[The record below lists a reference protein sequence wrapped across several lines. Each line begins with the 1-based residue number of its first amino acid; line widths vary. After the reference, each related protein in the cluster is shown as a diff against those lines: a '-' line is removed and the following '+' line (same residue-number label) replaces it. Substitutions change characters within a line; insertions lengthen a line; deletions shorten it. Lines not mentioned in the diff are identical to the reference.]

1 MGKKVNPRHIPAT
14 MADIRKAEREVSGN
28 AMRHALELVLFILV
42 DKHGA
47 PAEDVQELSR
57 EITHYCSSITD
68 GGLSWNYIH
77 KILKE
82 NDVEVRLI

>member
-1 MGKKVNPRHIPAT
+1 
-14 MADIRKAEREVSGN
+14 MADVKKAQTEVGGN

-57 EITHYCSSITD
+57 EITHYCTGITD